1 MSHHAPIQH
10 SFAGGA
16 HTPLNHTTPVSEHDR
31 LTQQTQKWVA
41 QTFFATLLKQMRN
54 SPFKSKL
61 FEGGRG
67 GEAFGELYDQKLA
80 EHMSR
85 GAGTKL
91 VHSIV
96 SRIEAQK
103 AYGKSMRREKHKTVH
118 GINPTRQGRANDSA
132 TFRA

>member
-1 MSHHAPIQH
+1 MTHHTHQ
-10 SFAGGA
+10 AGGFA
-16 HTPLNHTTPVSEHDR
+16 AAAKIPLNHTAPPSEHER

-103 AYGKSMRREKHKTVH
+103 AYGKSMRREKHKT
-118 GINPTRQGRANDSA
+118 
-132 TFRA
+132 